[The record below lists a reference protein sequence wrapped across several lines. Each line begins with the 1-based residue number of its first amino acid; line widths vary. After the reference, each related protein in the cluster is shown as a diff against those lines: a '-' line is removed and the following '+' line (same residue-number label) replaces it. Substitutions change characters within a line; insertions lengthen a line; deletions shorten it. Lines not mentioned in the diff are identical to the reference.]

1 MLNEILA
8 RLPTI
13 QERALQGDSTAV
25 DCILFYELATEKGQS
40 HAAEVIARARFLTM
54 YPELCDLPETPV
66 VLPVL
71 DDDLPVPDLA
81 PDADTGITT

>member
-13 QERALQGDSTAV
+13 QERALQGDNTAV

-40 HAAEVIARARFLTM
+40 HAAAVITRDRFLTM
-54 YPELCDLPETPV
+54 YPEFRDLPETPV

-71 DDDLPVPDLA
+71 DEDLLA
-81 PDADTGITT
+81 PDIAPDTDGIAT